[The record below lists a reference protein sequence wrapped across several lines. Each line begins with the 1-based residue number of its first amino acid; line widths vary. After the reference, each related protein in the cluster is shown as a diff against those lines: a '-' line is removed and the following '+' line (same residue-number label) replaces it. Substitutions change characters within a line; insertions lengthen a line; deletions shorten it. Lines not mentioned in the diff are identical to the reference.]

1 METYCSIWVFLFCK
15 HPMRAVLYKTNKPKS
30 IYQDFGLFVL
40 YNRAMGCSPRNRKSR
55 LTANHW
61 DDRRNSSPLILVEMA
76 KAVSERNEVE
86 CSFDS
91 GKRIYRANNI
101 RAKRPETARCWTGM
115 CYFVKNVMK
124 FLRELCLCIRQS
136 LRFLCSIWRI
146 THSYEFYSNCVWNF
160 FQRTLIK
167 NQKHTK
173 CARLIYFIARPCPA
187 CIHSTEWSNRY
198 VNK

>member
-1 METYCSIWVFLFCK
+1 METYCSIWDFLFCK

-40 YNRAMGCSPRNRKSR
+40 YNRAYGM
-55 LTANHW
+55 LTKEQEIKTYSKPLG
-61 DDRRNSSPLILVEMA
+61 RPPKQQPPLILVEMA
-76 KAVSERNEVE
+76 KAVSERNEVECSFDQYGFGGRFHVSERNEVE

-101 RAKRPETARCWTGM
+101 RAKRPETARRWAGM

-146 THSYEFYSNCVWNF
+146 THSYEFYSNC
-160 FQRTLIK
+160 
-167 NQKHTK
+167 
-173 CARLIYFIARPCPA
+173 A
-187 CIHSTEWSNRY
+187 
-198 VNK
+198 

>member
-1 METYCSIWVFLFCK
+1 
-15 HPMRAVLYKTNKPKS
+15 
-30 IYQDFGLFVL
+30 
-40 YNRAMGCSPRNRKSR
+40 MGCSPRNRKSR

-61 DDRRNSSPLILVEMA
+61 DDRRNSSPPLILVEMA

-146 THSYEFYSNCVWNF
+146 THSCEFYSNCAWNF
-160 FQRTLIK
+160 FQRTLIR

-173 CARLIYFIARPCPA
+173 CARLIYFIARPSPA

>member
-15 HPMRAVLYKTNKPKS
+15 HPMRAVLYKKISQSQS
-30 IYQDFGLFVL
+30 IRTLAYLFYTIGLWDAHQGTGNQDLQQTIGT
-40 YNRAMGCSPRNRKSR
+40 
-55 LTANHW
+55 TAETAA
-61 DDRRNSSPLILVEMA
+61 PLILVEMA

-146 THSYEFYSNCVWNF
+146 THSYEFYSNC
-160 FQRTLIK
+160 
-167 NQKHTK
+167 
-173 CARLIYFIARPCPA
+173 A
-187 CIHSTEWSNRY
+187 
-198 VNK
+198 

>member
-55 LTANHW
+55 LTANDW

-101 RAKRPETARCWTGM
+101 RSKRPETARCWTGM

-136 LRFLCSIWRI
+136 LRFLCSIWRT

-173 CARLIYFIARPCPA
+173 CARLIYFNARPSSA

>member
-1 METYCSIWVFLFCK
+1 MEAYCSIWEFLFCK

-40 YNRAMGCSPRNRKSR
+40 YNRAYGM
-55 LTANHW
+55 LTKEQEIKTYSKPLG
-61 DDRRNSSPLILVEMA
+61 RPPKQQPPLILVEMA

-146 THSYEFYSNCVWNF
+146 THSYEFYSNC
-160 FQRTLIK
+160 
-167 NQKHTK
+167 
-173 CARLIYFIARPCPA
+173 A
-187 CIHSTEWSNRY
+187 
-198 VNK
+198 

>member
-1 METYCSIWVFLFCK
+1 
-15 HPMRAVLYKTNKPKS
+15 MRTVLYKKISQSQS
-30 IYQDFGLFVL
+30 IRTLAYLF
-40 YNRAMGCSPRNRKSR
+40 YTIGPMGCSPRNRKSR

-101 RAKRPETARCWTGM
+101 RAKRPETARRWAGM

-124 FLRELCLCIRQS
+124 FLRKPCLCIRQS

-173 CARLIYFIARPCPA
+173 CARLIYFNARPSSA

>member
-61 DDRRNSSPLILVEMA
+61 DDRRNSSPSDFGRDDKGRQREKRSRI
-76 KAVSERNEVE
+76 
-86 CSFDS
+86 

-101 RAKRPETARCWTGM
+101 RAKRPENARCWTGM
-115 CYFVKNVMK
+115 YYFVKNVMK

-146 THSYEFYSNCVWNF
+146 THSYEFYSNC
-160 FQRTLIK
+160 
-167 NQKHTK
+167 
-173 CARLIYFIARPCPA
+173 A
-187 CIHSTEWSNRY
+187 
-198 VNK
+198 

>member
-1 METYCSIWVFLFCK
+1 
-15 HPMRAVLYKTNKPKS
+15 
-30 IYQDFGLFVL
+30 
-40 YNRAMGCSPRNRKSR
+40 MGCSPRNRKSR

-61 DDRRNSSPLILVEMA
+61 DDRRNSSLLILVEMA

-146 THSYEFYSNCVWNF
+146 THSCEFYSNCAWNF
-160 FQRTLIK
+160 FQRTLIR

-173 CARLIYFIARPCPA
+173 CARLIYFIARPSPA

>member
-1 METYCSIWVFLFCK
+1 MEAYCSIWEFLFCK

-115 CYFVKNVMK
+115 CNFVKNVMK

-146 THSYEFYSNCVWNF
+146 THSYEFYSNC
-160 FQRTLIK
+160 
-167 NQKHTK
+167 
-173 CARLIYFIARPCPA
+173 A
-187 CIHSTEWSNRY
+187 
-198 VNK
+198 

>member
-1 METYCSIWVFLFCK
+1 METYCSIWVFCSVSIPCGPCCIKQISQSQSIRTLAYLFYTIGPAWDA
-15 HPMRAVLYKTNKPKS
+15 HQGTGN
-30 IYQDFGLFVL
+30 QDLQQTIGT
-40 YNRAMGCSPRNRKSR
+40 
-55 LTANHW
+55 TAETAA
-61 DDRRNSSPLILVEMA
+61 PLILVEMA

-146 THSYEFYSNCVWNF
+146 THSYEFYSNC
-160 FQRTLIK
+160 
-167 NQKHTK
+167 
-173 CARLIYFIARPCPA
+173 A
-187 CIHSTEWSNRY
+187 
-198 VNK
+198 

>member
-1 METYCSIWVFLFCK
+1 MEAYCSIWEFWACK

-173 CARLIYFIARPCPA
+173 CARLIYFNARPSSA

>member
-1 METYCSIWVFLFCK
+1 
-15 HPMRAVLYKTNKPKS
+15 MRAVLYKTNKPKS

-124 FLRELCLCIRQS
+124 FLREPCLCIRQS

-173 CARLIYFIARPCPA
+173 CARLIYFNARPSSA

>member
-1 METYCSIWVFLFCK
+1 MERTVRFGYFCSVSIPCGPCCIKQISQSQSIRTLAYLFY
-15 HPMRAVLYKTNKPKS
+15 A
-30 IYQDFGLFVL
+30 IGLWD
-40 YNRAMGCSPRNRKSR
+40 GSPRNRKSR

-101 RAKRPETARCWTGM
+101 RAKQPETARCWTGM

-146 THSYEFYSNCVWNF
+146 THSYKFYSNC
-160 FQRTLIK
+160 
-167 NQKHTK
+167 
-173 CARLIYFIARPCPA
+173 A
-187 CIHSTEWSNRY
+187 
-198 VNK
+198 